1 MHSEILDPK
10 QSHPQTKTSFCSKIA
25 LILFGVCLTV
35 IIIESALRIGEF
47 LILSLQEYG
56 NINSISQKGSYRI
69 LCLGE
74 STTQGQYPHFLE
86 EILNQSNIGI
96 RFSVIDKG
104 KAATNTT
111 IILKQ
116 LELYLDKYRPDMI
129 VAMMG
134 VNDGG
139 AHMPYENP
147 GSSKITLFFK
157 SFKTYKLIRLLWLH
171 ITTKAKETGLFNFR
185 LKEVFAQIEN
195 TPDNDVA
202 YLDLGLSYQNR
213 GELQQAEQCFKKALE
228 LNPKNEEAYLKL
240 AMLYKDQSELQQ
252 AEQCFKKALEL
263 NPKNEGAYLE
273 LRWLCAGSEQVEGYL
288 NKALE
293 LNPKNDGAYVEL
305 GLSYRDRG
313 QYQLAEESL
322 QKALELNPKKERI
335 YLDLGWLYLMQHK
348 FLLAEQCFKKG
359 LVSCQDKTKLN
370 AALAVLYREMGKISI
385 APEYAYKAE
394 GLKFGY
400 FDPET
405 AQNYRK
411 LKQVL
416 DKRNIKLVCVQYP
429 LRNIESLKRIFGDD
443 SQGIIFVDNA
453 LSFREAVREG
463 GYALYF
469 KDIFGGD
476 FGHCTDKGNSLLALN
491 IAKAILRGVFRK

>member
-1 MHSEILDPK
+1 
-10 QSHPQTKTSFCSKIA
+10 
-25 LILFGVCLTV
+25 
-35 IIIESALRIGEF
+35 
-47 LILSLQEYG
+47 
-56 NINSISQKGSYRI
+56 
-69 LCLGE
+69 
-74 STTQGQYPHFLE
+74 
-86 EILNQSNIGI
+86 
-96 RFSVIDKG
+96 
-104 KAATNTT
+104 
-111 IILKQ
+111 
-116 LELYLDKYRPDMI
+116 
-129 VAMMG
+129 
-134 VNDGG
+134 
-139 AHMPYENP
+139 
-147 GSSKITLFFK
+147 
-157 SFKTYKLIRLLWLH
+157 
-171 ITTKAKETGLFNFR
+171 
-185 LKEVFAQIEN
+185 
-195 TPDNDVA
+195 
-202 YLDLGLSYQNR
+202 
-213 GELQQAEQCFKKALE
+213 
-228 LNPKNEEAYLKL
+228 
-240 AMLYKDQSELQQ
+240 
-252 AEQCFKKALEL
+252 
-263 NPKNEGAYLE
+263 
-273 LRWLCAGSEQVEGYL
+273 
-288 NKALE
+288 